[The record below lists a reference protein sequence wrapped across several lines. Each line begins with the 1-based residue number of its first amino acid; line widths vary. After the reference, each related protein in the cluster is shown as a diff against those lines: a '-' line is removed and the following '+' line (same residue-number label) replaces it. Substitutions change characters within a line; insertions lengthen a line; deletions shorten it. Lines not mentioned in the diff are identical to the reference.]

1 MKMSRWMLIAAGVM
15 GFTAIVAG
23 TFAAHY
29 LPWESLDPDAPRWWD
44 TGAKYHLAHAPVL
57 LGLAVW
63 SAFVTAGA
71 KKLTTASAV
80 CFCVGVTIFA
90 GSLYVMS
97 LTGVRWLGA
106 ITPIGGLSLMAGW
119 GLLVVAGCRGGVK
132 GSPGQ

>member
-1 MKMSRWMLIAAGVM
+1 MKMSRWILVAAGVV

-44 TGAKYHLAHAPVL
+44 TGAKYHLAHGPVL
-57 LGLAVW
+57 LGLAVL
-63 SAFVTAGA
+63 AGFRPG
-71 KKLTTASAV
+71 KLVTASAV
-80 CFCVGVTIFA
+80 CFVVGVTIFA

-106 ITPIGGLSLMAGW
+106 ITPIGGLGLMAGW
-119 GLLVVAGCRGGVK
+119 TLLVVAGCK
-132 GSPGQ
+132 GRAKTTPGQ

>member
-29 LPWESLDPDAPRWWD
+29 LPWDALDPDAPRWWD
-44 TGAKYHLAHAPVL
+44 TGVKYHLAHAPVL
-57 LGLAVW
+57 LGLAILA
-63 SAFVTAGA
+63 AFRPGKTVTAA
-71 KKLTTASAV
+71 AV
-80 CFCVGVTIFA
+80 CFVVGVTIFA

-106 ITPIGGLSLMAGW
+106 ITPVGGLGLMAGW
-119 GLLVVAGCRGGVK
+119 VLLVVAGCKGGAK
-132 GSPGQ
+132 TTPGQ